1 MCVASHARRLGVSF
15 QIVRACCAL
24 IFIHPLLL
32 HYQKQ
37 ITTIPWCKAEIIA
50 AVNRE
55 QQRLAA
61 TGPTTTG
68 SRVLLKRR
76 SATASVKSTDDE
88 SAAWGDTGSG
98 KMDPVGSLLGRRAGV
113 WGGGGQGMVGEAA
126 ARRAGSVVYRM
137 IEEGKVRRGMRG
149 VVWLF
154 FVLSIFSIRHS
165 SFRLRPSSRSGDAPS
180 SCLSS

>member
-1 MCVASHARRLGVSF
+1 MRVE
-15 QIVRACCAL
+15 RACCAW
-24 IFIHPLLL
+24 IFIRPLPLSV

-37 ITTIPWCKAEIIA
+37 LTTIPWCKAEIIA
-50 AVNRE
+50 AVDRE

-61 TGPTTTG
+61 TGATTTG

-76 SATASVKSTDDE
+76 SATVSVKSTDDE
-88 SAAWGDTGSG
+88 SATWGDTGSG

-113 WGGGGQGMVGEAA
+113 WGGDGQGMVGQAA

-180 SCLSS
+180 SCPSS